1 MSMIAVEGF
10 AGTLSVSL
18 YALTRR
24 LKRPCRPFVG
34 FMGSK
39 RRWAPQLAA
48 ALFGDEAPDEVIVI
62 DAGPWGDVWA
72 VLASGQRGDVVKA
85 LKDWRNRSLPALWE
99 ELSSTPPFSEP
110 GKRVAQYLALQAR
123 VCGSLPVWW
132 QADGSCFAMSR
143 KGYETRAWQPA
154 QQMHA
159 ARWAMGERREV
170 VAMRTKAPAAPHTGG
185 MFHVDTLIERVEA
198 VPADV
203 LARLTVVHGDVRS
216 VTPIP
221 GARVLLDPP
230 YVGAPLYAASMG
242 REDVLALAS
251 RWAASADRVLVC
263 EGEALPLDG
272 WASWRLA
279 DREVVTAYGVAS
291 APREQLVLPLA
302 AA

>member
-1 MSMIAVEGF
+1 MIAVEGF

-24 LKRPCRPFVG
+24 LKRPCQPFVG

-62 DAGPWGDVWA
+62 DAGPWGDVWQ

-85 LKDWRNRSLPALWE
+85 LKDWRDRSLPALWE
-99 ELSSTPPFSEP
+99 ELSSTPPFAEP

-132 QADGSCFAMSR
+132 QPEGPCFAMSR

-159 ARWAMGERREV
+159 ARWVQGDHEAHRHARM
-170 VAMRTKAPAAPHTGG
+170 KASSTPRSGG

-230 YVGAPLYAASMG
+230 YVGAPLYAASME
-242 REDVLALAS
+242 RAEVLRLAL
-251 RWAASADRVLVC
+251 RWATSAERVLVC

-272 WASWRLA
+272 WASWCLA
-279 DREVVTAYGVAS
+279 SNEVVTAYGVCV
-291 APREQLVLPLA
+291 APHEQLRLPWA
-302 AA
+302 AP

>member
-1 MSMIAVEGF
+1 MIAVEGF
-10 AGTLSVSL
+10 AGTLAVSL

-24 LKRPCRPFVG
+24 MKRPCRPFVG

-48 ALFGDEAPDEVIVI
+48 ALFGDAVPDEVIVI
-62 DAGPWGDVWA
+62 DAGPWGDVWS
-72 VLASGQRGDVVKA
+72 VLAAGQRGDVVTA
-85 LKDWRNRSLPALWE
+85 LKDWRKRSLPALWD
-99 ELSSTPPFSEP
+99 ELSNTPPFAEP

-132 QADGSCFAMSR
+132 QPEGPCFAMSR

-159 ARWAMGERREV
+159 ARWVQGDLLSARHARM
-170 VAMRTKAPAAPHTGG
+170 KASSTPRVGG

-230 YVGAPLYAASMG
+230 YVGAPLYAASMD
-242 REDVLALAS
+242 REEVLRLAS
-251 RWAASADRVLVC
+251 RWAASAERVLVC

-272 WASWRLA
+272 WASWHLA
-279 DREVVTAYGVAS
+279 PREVVTAYGVS
-291 APREQLVLPLA
+291 ADPRAQLALFG
-302 AA
+302 